1 MDEHNRTALWYTASC
16 TNDTGKEIYNILNR
30 YKDER
35 CTDQYDVIKDVWEA
49 EKNATVRNLTEAAK
63 AGCSACCREYI
74 E

>member
-1 MDEHNRTALWYTASC
+1 MLLKEYDDE
-16 TNDTGKEIYNILNR
+16 KE
-30 YKDER
+30 
-35 CTDQYDVIKDVWEA
+35 TDQYEIIKDVWEA